1 MMKRMIGLLMVMGLM
16 VGIIGCGDDK
26 NPVMSNQ
33 DLLVGTWID
42 DEGDPVTFRADGTF
56 VIPDEELE
64 LEGTWSVAGDKLT
77 LTYTEEKLRE
87 FFITGLRESLKED
100 GLTDTEIDEYLDN
113 NDALIEETFDEFVL
127 EDIGDLVFT
136 ATINSITDTELTTT
150 SKDEDGEETETLT
163 RKT

>member
-1 MMKRMIGLLMVMGLM
+1 MIGLLMVMGLM

-26 NPVMSNQ
+26 NPVKSNQ

-150 SKDEDGEETETLT
+150 SKDEDGEEETDTLT
-163 RKT
+163 RKP

>member
-1 MMKRMIGLLMVMGLM
+1 MKRMIGLLMVMGLM

-26 NPVMSNQ
+26 NPVKSNQ

-42 DEGDPVTFRADGTF
+42 DEGDAFTFRADGTF
-56 VIPDEELE
+56 VFPDEELE

-136 ATINSITDTELTTT
+136 ATINSITDTELTMT
-150 SKDEDGEETETLT
+150 SEDGEETETLT

>member
-1 MMKRMIGLLMVMGLM
+1 MIRLLMVMGLM

-26 NPVMSNQ
+26 NPVKSNQ

-42 DEGDPVTFRADGTF
+42 DEGDAFTFRADGTF
-56 VIPDEELE
+56 VIADEEPE

-150 SKDEDGEETETLT
+150 SKDEDGEEETDTLT

>member
-1 MMKRMIGLLMVMGLM
+1 MKRMIGLLMVMGLM

-26 NPVMSNQ
+26 NPVKSNQ

-56 VIPDEELE
+56 VIPDEEYALE

-77 LTYTEEKLRE
+77 MAYTKAELNEV
-87 FFITGLRESLKED
+87 FITGLRESLKED
-100 GLTDTEIDEYLDN
+100 GELTDTQIDEYLDN
-113 NDALIEETFDEFVL
+113 MIDEAFDEFVL
-127 EDIGDLVFT
+127 EMGDLAVT
-136 ATINSITDTELTTT
+136 AIINSITDTELTMT
-150 SKDEDGEETETLT
+150 SEDGEETETLT

>member
-1 MMKRMIGLLMVMGLM
+1 MIRLLMVMGLM

-26 NPVMSNQ
+26 NPVKSNQ

-42 DEGDPVTFRADGTF
+42 DEGDAFTFRADGTF
-56 VIPDEELE
+56 VIADEEPE

-87 FFITGLRESLKED
+87 LFITGLRESLKED
-100 GLTDTEIDEYLDN
+100 GHTDTEIDGYLDN
-113 NDALIEETFDEFVL
+113 NDTLIEETFDEFVL

-150 SKDEDGEETETLT
+150 SKDEDGEEETDTLT

>member
-1 MMKRMIGLLMVMGLM
+1 MIRLLMVMGLM

-26 NPVMSNQ
+26 NPVKSNQ

-42 DEGDPVTFRADGTF
+42 DEGDAFTFRADGTL
-56 VIPDEELE
+56 VIPDEEYALE

-113 NDALIEETFDEFVL
+113 NDALVEETFDEFVL
-127 EDIGDLVFT
+127 EIGDLVFT

-150 SKDEDGEETETLT
+150 SKDEDGEEETDTLT
-163 RKT
+163 RKP

>member
-1 MMKRMIGLLMVMGLM
+1 MIGLLMVMGLM

-150 SKDEDGEETETLT
+150 SKDEDGEEETDTLT
-163 RKT
+163 RKP

>member
-1 MMKRMIGLLMVMGLM
+1 M

-26 NPVMSNQ
+26 NPVKSNQ

-56 VIPDEELE
+56 VIPDEEFE

-100 GLTDTEIDEYLDN
+100 GELTDTQIDEYLDN
-113 NDALIEETFDEFVL
+113 MIDEAFDEFVL
-127 EDIGDLVFT
+127 EEIGDLVFT

-150 SKDEDGEETETLT
+150 FKDEDGEETETLT

>member
-1 MMKRMIGLLMVMGLM
+1 MKRTIGLLMMVGLM

-26 NPVMSNQ
+26 NPVKSNQ

-42 DEGDPVTFRADGTF
+42 DEGDAFTFRADGTF
-56 VIPDEELE
+56 VIADEEPE

-113 NDALIEETFDEFVL
+113 NDTEIDELFDEFV
-127 EDIGDLVFT
+127 EDIGGLVFT

>member
-1 MMKRMIGLLMVMGLM
+1 MIGLLMVMGLM

-26 NPVMSNQ
+26 NPVKSNQ

-42 DEGDPVTFRADGTF
+42 DEGDAFTFRADGTL
-56 VIPDEELE
+56 VLRDEDDE
-64 LEGTWSVAGDKLT
+64 LEGTWSVAGDT
-77 LTYTEEKLRE
+77 LTMAYTEENLRE
-87 FFITGLRESLKED
+87 FFITELRESLKED

-150 SKDEDGEETETLT
+150 YKDEDGEETETLT